1 MADQNKQIHIAPLV
15 MKGQSF
21 EQNHRVLTLT
31 KAEAFYATLSDLKD
45 QLFSKYVPG
54 TSTPEVDTEKRDEVP
69 SLTEGYKDISWMWI
83 VDPSADN
90 IGQGGH
96 NPTFSKGIKQGLVR
110 VSFPKFLEGGGVLW
124 LEPFAEQPSG
134 SVANGLF
141 VRAIGTPE
149 ILGVEWTDL
158 QGNNINSNEVN
169 FGDTVLLKV
178 YTVGLYWDDI
188 IIQLKD
194 LDYLSMVDDPDDLP
208 AYERNGIGTPK
219 APIAAGQKTPPK
231 VYKSLTRR
239 VKYAKYRPSSKN
251 NYASAINDYLGTL
264 ATDNEN
270 HYVQIAEVEIYIDE
284 YWVEDG
290 GNSLKIF
297 PTINNRRINKEKA
310 FQQDFVL
317 VKNKK
322 QVVQSKLT
330 PTGNVPILVNDNEFN
345 LAAFHH
351 CLYRA
356 ITITL
361 PDKTVD
367 GKKVPSRPVTLFEE
381 NSEKPELLTIRD
393 FEVIAG
399 DTGNLK
405 KITLD
410 VVGVENAEADCVTTP
425 IHLQKTIVIE
435 SHPEKDIKRH
445 PKEPEDNRWKME
457 GNGSADIGIF
467 KQEGKTT
474 REVRWPVYPMNV
486 YTNEGDDNKL
496 IFDAR
501 FPYNRADIDMAGMGS
516 LKLPFI
522 FRYFWLSD
530 AVAGTPYV
538 VHVATCRYDNRVK
551 VIPYPDVEW
560 SLAFNFSDPEDG
572 KKSRITLASDSI
584 QTEKRHQPLRKWV
597 SIGDRQFGI
606 GLTAKFNGEDEREY
620 SSDYVLKLKEKF
632 KTLVKLIDNI
642 NNLFNPNNANAS
654 EEDKEKTRQ
663 FLERKKGQ
671 IAEREAQEK
680 KDLGKQ
686 KELLKDAVRRYRGT
700 DNDKQEEREKKT
712 IRSRQRSIRRA
723 NAKLARTAIGFDIIW
738 PNVEGGLSWKLVQT
752 NDNQEEQYRNKVG
765 LMFTGAVEFSPLL
778 GASIYLDFL
787 ALVQRLHPIAYA
799 IIAIADL
806 TISQMGDG
814 SKIIVELRGTGILG
828 GKFEGFYNKL
838 TGENSF
844 NKEDRDENN
853 MPVAK
858 VTGDFTVSLK
868 VHIKIAQKKNL
879 IFVTVEGSGEVELE
893 AVATWK
899 ARAAIDAN
907 DKGVYANIFGNF
919 DGIKI
924 LGKGKVSGK
933 VSGRRAAD
941 VPENNKDA
949 STLGGS
955 MGFNVEFEAMPK
967 QEEELIT
974 TIQLGGN

>member
-1 MADQNKQIHIAPLV
+1 MADQNKQLHIAPLV

-31 KAEAFYATLSDLKD
+31 KAESFYATLSDLKE
-45 QLFSKYVPG
+45 QLFSDYVPG
-54 TSTPEVDTEKRDEVP
+54 NTTPEVNQAKRDKVAK
-69 SLTEGYKDISWMWI
+69 LTDNYSDMSWMWI
-83 VDPSADN
+83 ANPNPDN
-90 IGQGGH
+90 IAQGAH
-96 NPTFSKGIKQGLVR
+96 NPTFSKGITHGLIR
-110 VSFPKFLEGGGVLW
+110 VTFPKFLEGGGVLW
-124 LEPFAEQPSG
+124 LEPFSDQPTG

-141 VRAIGTPE
+141 VRAMGSPE

-158 QGNNINSNEVN
+158 KGNNINSEEVD

-194 LDYLSMVDDPDDLP
+194 LDYLSIVDDPDDLP
-208 AYERNGIGTPK
+208 AYERTAPGIPKEQIKDGQETPS
-219 APIAAGQKTPPK
+219 K
-231 VYKSLTRR
+231 VYKNLTRK
-239 VKYAKYRPSSKN
+239 VKFAKYTPSAKN
-251 NYASAINDYLGTL
+251 NYTAVVNDHLGTL
-264 ATDNEN
+264 ANDNEN
-270 HYVQIAEVEIYIDE
+270 HYVQVAEVEIYIDE
-284 YWVEDG
+284 YWIDDG

-297 PTINNRRINKEKA
+297 PTINNRRINKGKA
-310 FQQDFVL
+310 FQKDFVI

-322 QVVQSKLT
+322 QVEQSKLT
-330 PTGNVPILVNDNEFN
+330 PTGNVPILVDDNEFN

-351 CLYRA
+351 CLYRS

-367 GKKVPSRPVTLFEE
+367 GKKVAAQPVTLFEE
-381 NSEKPELLTIRD
+381 DSERPELLTIRD
-393 FEVIAG
+393 FEVVAG

-410 VVGVENAEADCVTTP
+410 VVGVENAESDCVATP
-425 IHLQKTIVIE
+425 THLGKTIVIE
-435 SHPEKDIKRH
+435 SHPEKDIKRY
-445 PKEPEDNRWKME
+445 PKESEESRWKVE
-457 GNGSADIGIF
+457 GSGGMDIGIF
-467 KQEGKTT
+467 KKEGKNT
-474 REVRWPVYPMNV
+474 REIKLPVYPMNV
-486 YTNEGDDNKL
+486 YTDEGDDNKL
-496 IFDAR
+496 VFDAR
-501 FPYNRADIDMAGMGS
+501 FPYNRTDIEIAGMGAV
-516 LKLPFI
+516 KLPFI

-530 AVAGTPYV
+530 AVAGEPYV
-538 VHVATCRYDNRVK
+538 LHIATCRYDNRIK

-572 KKSRITLASDSI
+572 RKSRITLASDSI
-584 QTEKRHQPLRKWV
+584 QTEKRHQPLREWV

-620 SSDYVLKLKEKF
+620 SSDYIRKLKEKF
-632 KTLVKLIDNI
+632 KTLVELIEKI
-642 NNLFNPNNANAS
+642 NKLFNPNDANAS

-663 FLERKKGQ
+663 FLEKKKGQ

-680 KDLGKQ
+680 KDKEKQ
-686 KELLKDAVRRYRGT
+686 KELLKDAVRRYRET
-700 DNDKQEEREKKT
+700 DEDKQENREKKN

-723 NAKLARTAIGFDIIW
+723 NAKLARTAIGLDIIW
-738 PNVEGGLSWKLVQT
+738 PNLEGGLSWKLVQT

-778 GASIYLDFL
+778 GASIYFDFL

-799 IIAIADL
+799 VIAIADL

-814 SKIIVELRGTGILG
+814 SKIIVELRATGILG

-853 MPVAK
+853 MPIAK
-858 VTGDFTVSLK
+858 VTGDLTVSLK
-868 VHIKIAQKKNL
+868 IHIKIAKKKNL

-893 AVATWK
+893 AVAAWK

-907 DKGVYANIFGNF
+907 DKGIYANVFGNF

-924 LGKGKVSGK
+924 LGKGTVSGK
-933 VSGRRAAD
+933 VSGRRTAD
-941 VPENNKDA
+941 VPESNEDA

-955 MGFNVEFEAMPK
+955 LGFNVEFEAMPK
-967 QEEELIT
+967 QEEVLLT